1 MLSFDPGSDYFW
13 FLTCTRVLEIFGVM
27 SIIKCYQF
35 IQFCFILLQ
44 LLTEKL
50 KFEEEMLNMKM
61 LAKQEEMNRSRQF
74 EERIEV
80 VQASRNEF
88 QTKATRQGSEIS
100 DLQSRLTSS
109 EREVESLKR
118 QCESLKQQMESK
130 DEEMRDGNNRLRLE
144 IDKERRTTS
153 ELRDKIAEQ
162 ERALA
167 EQEKKARD
175 ELTSKEMYIATLKN
189 EVRSKDDEIARNKN
203 DELKRTELL
212 ENALQSYI
220 ASARK
225 AR

>member
-1 MLSFDPGSDYFW
+1 MLSFDHGSNYFW
-13 FLTCTRVLEIFGVM
+13 FLTCARVLEIFGVM
-27 SIIKCYQF
+27 SIIKCYQL

-88 QTKATRQGSEIS
+88 QTKATRQSSEIS

-118 QCESLKQQMESK
+118 QCESLKQQIESK

-153 ELRDKIAEQ
+153 ELREKIAEQ

-175 ELTSKEMYIATLKN
+175 ELTSKEMEIATLKN